1 MELNKKVE
9 ALLKKI
15 KSEKFNEVISDGEK
29 LLKKYPNNVYILNI
43 CGLAHQRVNNIEK
56 SILYFNKAIN
66 IDPNNTDPKNN
77 LANSFIKKNLYKDA
91 EKLFDEILLS
101 EPKNIA
107 ALVNYARLKNI
118 LLDFKKSIFFYE
130 KVLKII
136 KSDLGIWMSLASVF
150 ESSGNFKKA
159 KNIYKNI
166 LSKDLKF
173 INAHRAISKINDY
186 SKDPE
191 NLNQML
197 ELYKDSNLNNKDKFE
212 LEFAISKAYHDK
224 KEYDQSIKF
233 FESANNNKKQSV
245 NFDFKN
251 GEKLFR
257 SIKVFFENFDFKNV
271 NKETDNN
278 KKILFICGLPRSG
291 TTLVEQILSA
301 HNKVFGA
308 GELDYLRQVINK
320 FFIQDNKLVR
330 ENINKQILEKF
341 NYVNEEYNKYINAI
355 NTPLKV
361 ISDKAP
367 QNFIWIGFIKVFFP
381 NAKIIHTKRN
391 YKDTFLSIYKNNF
404 ASPDMNW
411 SYDPLD
417 IIKYFNFY
425 SENMKFWKKFCGKYI
440 YEVNYEEI
448 IQNNKVE
455 VKKLLNFCD
464 LDWDENCL
472 KHHESNTTSI
482 KTVSIYQAR
491 QPIYK
496 TSLNSFEYYSKY
508 LNNYFEILDNIN

>member
-9 ALLKKI
+9 TLLKKI
-15 KSEKFNEVISDGEK
+15 KSQKFNEVITDGEK

-43 CGLAHQRVNNIEK
+43 CGLAHQSINNIEN
-56 SILYFNKAIN
+56 SILYFNKAIS

-91 EKLFDEILLS
+91 ENLFKEILLK
-101 EPKNIA
+101 EPENIA
-107 ALVNYARLKNI
+107 ALANYARLKNI
-118 LLDFKKSIFFYE
+118 LLDFKNSILFYE

-136 KSDLGIWMSLASVF
+136 KNDLGIWMSLGSVY

-159 KNIYKNI
+159 KDIYKNI
-166 LSKDLKF
+166 LLKNSKF
-173 INAHRAISKINDY
+173 INAHRSISKINDY
-186 SKDPE
+186 SKDSE

-197 ELYKDSNLNNKDKFE
+197 KLYEDTNLNKKDKSE

-224 KEYDQSIKF
+224 KEYDKSIKF
-233 FESANNNKKQSV
+233 FESANNKKKQITKY
-245 NFDFKN
+245 DFKN

-257 SIKVFFENFDFKNV
+257 SIKVFFENFDFKKV
-271 NKETDNN
+271 NKESKNN
-278 KKILFICGLPRSG
+278 KKLLFICGLPRSG
-291 TTLVEQILSA
+291 TTLVEQILSS

-320 FFIQDNKLVR
+320 FFIQDNKLVK
-330 ENINKQILEKF
+330 ENLNKQILEKS
-341 NYVNEEYNKYINAI
+341 NYVNEEYNKYLNAI
-355 NTPLKV
+355 NTPLTV

-367 QNFIWIGFIKVFFP
+367 QNFLWIGFIKIFFP

-417 IIKYFNFY
+417 ILKYFNFY
-425 SENMKFWKKFCGKYI
+425 SENMKFWNKLCGEFI
-440 YEVNYEEI
+440 YDVNYENIVED
-448 IQNNKVE
+448 NKKE
-455 VKKLLNFCD
+455 VQKLLNFCD
-464 LDWDENCL
+464 LEWDENCI
-472 KHHESNTTSI
+472 KHHENKMTSI

-491 QPIYK
+491 QPIYR
-496 TSLNSFEYYSKY
+496 TSLNSFQFYSKY
-508 LNNYFEILDNIN
+508 LKKYFELLDQIN